1 MLKTVEEIKDNAN
14 GKSIEIFVDG
24 KRVNQSD
31 FLSEI
36 PNSIKETKDK
46 IIVIFETE

>member
-1 MLKTVEEIKDNAN
+1 MKTVEEIKDET
-14 GKSIEIFVDG
+14 KKQIEIFVDG
-24 KRVNQSD
+24 KRVNQAD

>member
-1 MLKTVEEIKDNAN
+1 MKTVEEIKDNAN

-24 KRVNQSD
+24 KRVNQGD
-31 FLSEI
+31 FLAEI
-36 PNSIKETKDK
+36 PNSIKETEDK